1 LGSII
6 NKPPFLSTSV
16 DKVLNSIFEKVSAE
30 VKESIKKYCEYL
42 KDDPIYNTLSK
53 LFTNRITVSFTE
65 EELQKIYKEG
75 DERYKLKV
83 PPGYEDEKTKD
94 GNRKF
99 GDLVLWK
106 QVIEK
111 AKELKK
117 DVILITDERKTDWWW
132 KIKDG
137 RNMGPRQELIEE
149 IKKEANVDFHMYS
162 SERFLSYGQSLLKEK
177 INQQALEEIQAM
189 KKAEL
194 EELKRIKS
202 HENRRFE
209 IEIKAKDEMNYL
221 ANKINA
227 VNSKI
232 FMLRQES
239 EKIFKDSMRSD
250 ETSEYLH
257 SIGIHD
263 AELQEERA
271 ELISRLESLKK
282 QISENENVSNID
294 RFRRNKYFNEFGDE
308 KR

>member
-1 LGSII
+1 
-6 NKPPFLSTSV
+6 
-16 DKVLNSIFEKVSAE
+16 
-30 VKESIKKYCEYL
+30 
-42 KDDPIYNTLSK
+42 
-53 LFTNRITVSFTE
+53 
-65 EELQKIYKEG
+65 
-75 DERYKLKV
+75 
-83 PPGYEDEKTKD
+83 
-94 GNRKF
+94 
-99 GDLVLWK
+99 
-106 QVIEK
+106 
-111 AKELKK
+111 
-117 DVILITDERKTDWWW
+117 
-132 KIKDG
+132 
-137 RNMGPRQELIEE
+137 MGPRQELIEE

-177 INQQALEEIQAM
+177 INQQALEEIQTM

-202 HENRRFE
+202 HENRRFD

-221 ANKINA
+221 SNKINA

-271 ELISRLESLKK
+271 ELISRLDSLKK
-282 QISENENVSNID
+282 LISENENVSNID
-294 RFRRNKYFNEFGDE
+294 RFRSNKYFNEFGDE